1 MVNIMSL
8 CGNVDIAT
16 LIALGGVYVCVC
28 VHVGMCVREG
38 VCVCV
43 CARGY
48 VCVLGCVCVCECT
61 YMYTHAW

>member
-16 LIALGGVYVCVC
+16 LIALGGVCVC

-43 CARGY
+43 YVCARGY
-48 VCVLGCVCVCECT
+48 VC
-61 YMYTHAW
+61 A